1 MNQVGFANLWLV
13 NGVNKVNK
21 VTKINIQNPTPLGL
35 ARPQDFAAGFC
46 PLCCPAQH
54 ADGSC

>member
-21 VTKINIQNPTPLGL
+21 VTKINILNPTPLGL
-35 ARPQDFAAGFC
+35 ARPQDFAAGF
-46 PLCCPAQH
+46 
-54 ADGSC
+54 